1 MAQVDL
7 NLIRTFLMLHETGSV
22 TLTAEKLHVTQ
33 PSISYALNR
42 LRELF
47 DDRLFVR
54 TAHGMEPTTVAR
66 QLYPSLKEAMRQIN
80 DTIDG
85 SRHFTPERCKL
96 RFRLALTDLG
106 EMALLPAI
114 LKAFYAQAPQAEL
127 DVVPLEID
135 KAREWLTTGKVNAV
149 ICSRA
154 LGGADIDKH
163 VLLEDRYVCLLDRQG
178 GAADGD
184 LSIERFVHGRHVS
197 IASSSGHD
205 LVEEVMAQRGIERK
219 VSLSLSHFS
228 VLPQVLQGSDLIA
241 ILPLQI
247 AARFADAR
255 LRVHELPFAVPSFE
269 VALHWHAQPR
279 SAASQRWFC
288 ATVIDAVTA
297 AQRA

>member
-7 NLIRTFLMLHETGSV
+7 NLMRTLVMLYETGSV
-22 TLTAEKLHVTQ
+22 TQAAEQLHVTQ

-42 LRELF
+42 LRDLF

-54 TAHGMEPTTVAR
+54 TARGMEPTTVAR
-66 QLYPSLKEAMRQIN
+66 QLYPSLKEALRQIN

-106 EMALLPAI
+106 EMSLLPAI
-114 LKAFYAQAPQAEL
+114 LKSFYAQAPQAEL
-127 DVVPLEID
+127 EVVPLEID
-135 KAREWLTTGKVNAV
+135 KAREWLTAGKVNAV
-149 ICSRA
+149 ICSRT
-154 LGGADIDKH
+154 LGGAGIDKH
-163 VLLEDRYVCLLDRQG
+163 VLLEDRYVCLLDQQG
-178 GAADGD
+178 SPADD
-184 LSIERFVHGRHVS
+184 LSLERFIHGRHVS
-197 IASSSGHD
+197 IASSSGHG
-205 LVEEVMAQRGIERK
+205 LVEEVLTQRGIERK

-255 LRVHELPFAVPSFE
+255 LKVHELPFAVPGFD
-269 VALHWHAQPR
+269 VVLHWHAQPR
-279 SAASQRWFC
+279 SAAPQRWFC

-297 AQRA
+297 VQRA